1 MNYEYQTKIANY
13 KVVVEGYRSGEIL
26 YLTKGHAQG
35 IAKRI
40 NDDDHEF
47 HGYDI
52 YNCEHR
58 RSHAKAI
65 PMESVHPCISTG
77 TEEADYGFLKD
88 YLETPTRLI
97 S

>member
-1 MNYEYQTKIANY
+1 MNYEHQTKVANY
-13 KVVVEGYRSGEIL
+13 KVVVEGHRSGEIL

-65 PMESVHPCISTG
+65 PMENVRPCISTN
-77 TEEADYGFLKD
+77 TEEADYDFLRD
-88 YLETPTRLI
+88 YLESPTHHI